1 MKPGDVVVGLLPGAA
16 ETKVRPGVVVAS
28 ELYLAER
35 PDVLVGILTTKPPSH
50 AGTTDYRLRDWQSA
64 GLRAPSFFRAYL
76 LTIYRSNVTVIGSLS
91 ERDWESVRICIRSAL
106 AI

>member
-1 MKPGDVVVGLLPGAA
+1 MVVGLLPGAA

-76 LTIYRSNVTVIGSLS
+76 LTIYRSNVTVIGIDLT
-91 ERDWESVRICIRSAL
+91 L
-106 AI
+106 AVEVGSSFVDFLKKLAKST